1 MTKKSDK
8 KNESQEEILT
18 EKEIAAAEDKKE
30 TPEKKAEKKKDKK
43 TKDKEKKDKKTKDK
57 EKIEELEQQLAEQK
71 DKFIRLYSEFENY
84 RRRTSK
90 EKLELSKTASEGV
103 ITNLLPILDD
113 FDRAYKAFEEKK
125 DTEAFKEG
133 VDLISD
139 KFYKILKQK
148 GLEEIDSNGKEFD
161 TDLHE
166 AITKIPAPDKKL
178 VGKIIDTTEKGYTIA
193 NKVIRFAKVV
203 VGS

>member
-1 MTKKSDK
+1 MAKKSEK
-8 KNESQEEILT
+8 KKEEQEEILT
-18 EKEIAAAEDKKE
+18 ENQEVTAEKADSKQKEK
-30 TPEKKAEKKKDKK
+30 EKKSSSKKDKK
-43 TKDKEKKDKKTKDK
+43 SKEKKQL
-57 EKIEELEQQLAEQK
+57 EELEQQLAEQK

-103 ITNLLPILDD
+103 ITSLLPVMDD
-113 FDRAYKAFEEKK
+113 FDRAYKFFENSADEK
-125 DTEAFKEG
+125 TFKEG

-139 KFYKILKQK
+139 KLFKIMKQK
-148 GLEEIDSNGKEFD
+148 GLTEIESNGKEFD

-166 AITKIPAPDKKL
+166 AITKIPAPSDDLK
-178 VGKIIDTTEKGYTIA
+178 GKVIDTTEKGYTIA
-193 NKVIRFAKVV
+193 GKVIRFAKVV